1 MYKAKKMTYE
11 NCSGIENHAL
21 ERTIFNIL
29 SIVSDMNFPFSSFL
43 RLKWGVKGAIFFTH
57 RTSQGSRCGR
67 IGSHLQ
73 KNRRGIRA
81 QFICLATTSSSS
93 SSLLSTPK
101 QKKRQHLK
109 KKTFSLLLTSNNS
122 GLAAWWGLMSTST
135 VEPTAH
141 GSIPGKRSKKS

>member
-29 SIVSDMNFPFSSFL
+29 PIVSDMNFPFSSFL

-57 RTSQGSRCGR
+57 RTSQGPRCGR

-81 QFICLATTSSSS
+81 QFIWLATTSS
-93 SSLLSTPK
+93 SSLLSTPRK
-101 QKKRQHLK
+101 DIFSTLK
-109 KKTFSLLLTSNNS
+109 KLLVYVLTSNNS